1 MYQVHFIVFGP
12 HRSSNGHFFSS
23 RSIIN
28 SLLFM
33 LYIYFVMRLINSTW
47 YQTCLG
53 TLANL
58 SRFMKFYSY
67 LLKYQVNNLCILT
80 NQEQRKLKIRTTA
93 PIKTNSAQFCG
104 ICRGHHHKNAQ
115 HIPSYI
121 YIYIWRSEGS
131 SKETIKS
138 NRFISTLFYESNR
151 FEIDVVETLC
161 FGSSRETT
169 YPAYVSFS
177 IFNDFGKTR
186 SISHDTRP
194 TSTEEESRW
203 ERRRHRRMCAA
214 VILCFVWGRAG

>member
-1 MYQVHFIVFGP
+1 
-12 HRSSNGHFFSS
+12 
-23 RSIIN
+23 
-28 SLLFM
+28 M

-121 YIYIWRSEGS
+121 YIYM
-131 SKETIKS
+131 KK
-138 NRFISTLFYESNR
+138 
-151 FEIDVVETLC
+151 
-161 FGSSRETT
+161 
-169 YPAYVSFS
+169 
-177 IFNDFGKTR
+177 
-186 SISHDTRP
+186 
-194 TSTEEESRW
+194 
-203 ERRRHRRMCAA
+203 
-214 VILCFVWGRAG
+214 